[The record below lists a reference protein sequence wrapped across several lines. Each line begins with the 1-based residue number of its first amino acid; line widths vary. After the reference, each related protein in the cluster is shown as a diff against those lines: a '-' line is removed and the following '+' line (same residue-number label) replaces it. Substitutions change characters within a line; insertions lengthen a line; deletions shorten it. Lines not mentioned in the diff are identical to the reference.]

1 MQLTDEGRAL
11 LRKIEERGSLGAV
24 SRSEI
29 VTVEERREFRQERS
43 KLLLNQFLGEL
54 KDKSLEGILREF
66 VFDLAEKVDWSRVAD
81 AIERERP
88 ELIPLEDELYSRK

>member
-11 LRKIEERGSLGAV
+11 LRKIEEWGSLGTG
-24 SRSEI
+24 SRTED

-43 KLLLNQFLGEL
+43 KLLLNQVLGEI

-66 VFDLAEKVDWSRVAD
+66 VFDLAEKVDWGRVAD

-88 ELIPLEDELYSRK
+88 ELIPLEDELYHR